1 MPLLWAL
8 EVTRGKFAGRSS
20 AWQSASFGSSKSLV
34 RIQSPRPFH
43 VSRSFAGLHVNG
55 SGACDDAPRLG
66 KLDLKDGNRSVC
78 SHRDADLLTDLSRR
92 RRMVNR
98 LNILLISAS
107 FTSNVLAHE
116 LTGDP
121 AGMHHGLA

>member
-1 MPLLWAL
+1 
-8 EVTRGKFAGRSS
+8 
-20 AWQSASFGSSKSLV
+20 
-34 RIQSPRPFH
+34 
-43 VSRSFAGLHVNG
+43 
-55 SGACDDAPRLG
+55 
-66 KLDLKDGNRSVC
+66 LKDGNRSVC